1 MYQNPDKW
9 WVERIR
15 VLSVVGY
22 PWPWCQQ
29 LFWYLKLFFYNVMI
43 SARFTSWLG
52 RLKPRGLWT
61 KVYDNFDIVTG
72 LSYICG
78 HTALKSKFK
87 LFKTI
92 LYLPLVMRVGEGPPG
107 VDLRKKNYW
116 PIGPVKFFN
125 NWSEKYRSDMKGGIC
140 PLKFFLVL
148 FGQIPAIWELLIQY
162 LERNVVL
169 KKVIFILSSHLWYLL
184 LIWS

>member
-29 LFWYLKLFFYNVMI
+29 LFWYLKLIFYNVMI
-43 SARFTSWLG
+43 SARFTNWLG
-52 RLKPRGLWT
+52 RLKPRGLWA

-72 LSYICG
+72 LSYICC

-92 LYLPLVMRVGEGPPG
+92 LYLPLVMRVGEGG
-107 VDLRKKNYW
+107 TSRGRLKKTNLL
-116 PIGPVKFFN
+116 N
-125 NWSEKYRSDMKGGIC
+125 TWSEKYRSDMKGG
-140 PLKFFLVL
+140 FTVQNL
-148 FGQIPAIWELLIQY
+148 FSIIWAKSCNLRTSDPIFREKCC
-162 LERNVVL
+162 LE
-169 KKVIFILSSHLWYLL
+169 KSHF
-184 LIWS
+184 